1 MSGDKQQRYRF
12 HTPAQWSACLFSQT
26 DADFLASGK
35 GVRPLPP
42 FGTAPTLFPAS
53 NAFAPA
59 ITCEGETV
67 FVDHE
72 RSLVRLAPD
81 SDQLM
86 AEAAPAGLAKAGR
99 IVTTSNAFWVAAQ
112 SGAALYAFEIETLTR
127 IVEVDLTPRRVID
140 IASDGRDAVYV
151 LVEDADGVRAL
162 HLSRTGRVTGATV
175 FGGIADATAFVYLRQ
190 TERFVVLV
198 NGGQQRLYWFAKTG
212 GRAVMGRAVG
222 ALHPCFTAEYLGS
235 DSRNRVLVAG
245 TDSAADGGR
254 SFVLILDGDGLSI
267 DELAIEPADAPITG
281 LAATRDTVLVTGR
294 RGLLR
299 FAAGQAV
306 PDGSSAQQC
315 VVLTPVL
322 SSPDRVDGRR
332 WLRVDATAQL
342 AAGAAI
348 EISYAAPKDDDP
360 DTWARLKGIAADATR
375 SMSARIDAIRS
386 EPDVWSEAT
395 VFHGTNESAAT
406 PTIYSAKLFDVHA
419 QYVWVSVKLIASSGA
434 ALPMLQQL
442 DVLYPGLTLM
452 QRLPAIYQRDEAKPG
467 SFLRSLVGVVE
478 ATTQDIDARV
488 GSMGSKINPSTAP
501 VEWLNFVARWLG
513 VPWDDGLS
521 EAQKRA
527 VVTHASDLLKARGTR
542 AGVEQLLAC
551 LLPEKPRRFRVTDAT
566 ADFGFAILGGPSAAG
581 AALPA
586 IIGGATMW
594 TTTLD
599 NTSRLGCMR
608 LPCDGQTTDAA
619 LPFAGTVQVEV
630 AATATERVAW
640 QPWLRALIEQMIPLT
655 ARLQFRW
662 VGLDALRSD
671 RLDGSLVLDS
681 TVDPTVGTDTM
692 TNVVRLPERGTR
704 LSASGSS
711 LSTRLL

>member
-1 MSGDKQQRYRF
+1 MTGDKQRRYRF
-12 HTPAQWSACLFSQT
+12 ATAAQWNACLFSQA
-26 DADFLASGK
+26 DADFLAG
-35 GVRPLPP
+35 GNGMRPVPP
-42 FGTAPTLFPAS
+42 FATTPTVFAA
-53 NAFAPA
+53 NDAFAPA
-59 ITCEGETV
+59 VTCAGEIV
-67 FVDHE
+67 FVDHQH
-72 RSLVRLAPD
+72 SLVRLAPG

-86 AEAAPAGLAKAGR
+86 AEAAPAGLAKANR
-99 IVTTSNAFWVAAQ
+99 VITTPNAFWVASE
-112 SGAALYAFEIETLTR
+112 SGAALRAYEIETLTR
-127 IVEVDLTPRRVID
+127 VVEVEMTPHRVID
-140 IASDGRDAVYV
+140 IAGDGRDAVYA
-151 LVEDADGVRAL
+151 LVEDPDGVRAL
-162 HLSRTGRVTGATV
+162 HISRTGRVTGTTT
-175 FGGIADATAFVYLRQ
+175 FEGIADAKAFVYLRQ

-198 NGGQQRLYWFAKTG
+198 DGGQQRLYWFAKTG
-212 GRAVMGRAVG
+212 GRPLIGRAVG
-222 ALHPCFTAEYLGS
+222 ALHPCFTVEHLGT
-235 DSRNRVLVAG
+235 DFRNRVLAAG
-245 TDSAADGGR
+245 EDSAADGGR
-254 SFVLILDGDGLSI
+254 TFVLILDGDGLSI
-267 DELAIEPADAPITG
+267 DELAIDPADAPITG
-281 LAATRDTVLVTGR
+281 LVATRETVLVTGR

-299 FAAGQAV
+299 FAASEVV
-306 PDGSSAQQC
+306 PDGVSALQS

-322 SSPDRVDGRR
+322 SSPDRVDARR

-342 AAGAAI
+342 TAGAAI
-348 EISYAAPKDDDP
+348 EITYAAPKDEDP
-360 DTWARLKGIAADATR
+360 DTLARLKAIAADTSR
-375 SMSARIDAIRS
+375 SMSARIDAMRS
-386 EPDVWSEAT
+386 EPGVWSQAT
-395 VFHGTNESAAT
+395 VFHGTSDPGAA
-406 PTIYSAKLFDVHA
+406 PAIYSAKLFDVHA
-419 QYVWVSVKLIASSGA
+419 KNVWVSVKLIASSGA
-434 ALPMLQQL
+434 GLPVLQQL

-452 QRLPAIYQRDEAKPG
+452 QRLPAIYQREESKPG

-488 GSMGSKINPSTAP
+488 GSLGSKINPSTAP

-521 EAQKRA
+521 ETQKRA
-527 VVTHASDLLKARGTR
+527 IVKHAPDLLKARGTR

-551 LLPEKPRRFRVTDAT
+551 LLPETPRRFRVTDAT
-566 ADFGFAILGGPSAAG
+566 ADFGFAILGGPGAAG

-586 IIGGATMW
+586 IIGGATKWSTM
-594 TTTLD
+594 L
-599 NTSRLGCMR
+599 NETSLLGCMR

-630 AATATERVAW
+630 AASATERVAW

-681 TVDPTVGTDTM
+681 VADPTVGTDTM